1 MMNAIDTKI
10 LDGLVRGDS
19 PEEIALSLDIPLD
32 WVTEFVCHPVERVVD
47 DRLSGCS
54 LEGMN

>member
-1 MMNAIDTKI
+1 MNAIDTKI

-19 PEEIALSLDIPLD
+19 AEEIALSLDIPLD

-47 DRLSGCS
+47 DRLSGQTIDR
-54 LEGMN
+54 